1 MSNPLDTGFRRIATP
16 FIVRMLRQQAAH
28 RADKKQQEDKAKA
41 NPLNAVA
48 SKRYRN
54 TQKLAEWKKSAK
66 KLQFPTGGRR
76 DKADKKRIKQEFK
89 KTKKIQKKLYKTD
102 GAYRATH
109 VPRADATEKGD
120 MLMYGL
126 RYMAKK
132 DSSIITRSAATRILK
147 RMTNAKEGGEW
158 WSNKGIINFIN
169 PFGRKKRKKMK
180 VDAARAM
187 LDLRGE
193 V

>member
-1 MSNPLDTGFRRIATP
+1 MQNLIDAGFRRLATP
-16 FIVRMLRQQAAH
+16 FIVRMLRQSAAQK
-28 RADKKQQEDKAKA
+28 ANKKQQEEKAKTS
-41 NPLNAVA
+41 PLNAVA

-66 KLQFPTGGRR
+66 SQQFPTGGRR
-76 DKADKKRIKQEFK
+76 YRADKKRIKQEFK
-89 KTKKIQKKLYKTD
+89 KTKKIQKQLYKTD

-109 VPRADATEKGD
+109 YPPRNRSVERLD
-120 MLMYGL
+120 MTGWTL
-126 RYMAKK
+126 RYEAKHG
-132 DSSIITRSAATRILK
+132 SSILTRGQSQRVLK
-147 RMTNAKEGGEW
+147 KWYQPLVEGFDVR
-158 WSNKGIINFIN
+158 NIVKPLN